1 MKKGTV
7 TKTVKFILVSLAAVA
22 VLAGLSAC
30 SLLQGESVDGNWTS
44 PTAAKDMYDEML
56 KAAGDDVFTY
66 SDHSIE
72 EIITKGEVN
81 LDIKDDKASFEV
93 KLHVDDEAFF
103 KALKDEQDAAVRTE
117 LEKQGLNYDALTPEE
132 KAELNAGLQ
141 SDEMIREWVSTA
153 INELADEIDGTYS
166 ADENIIHT
174 NVFKADFNRS
184 SKTFEITEIG
194 SAFGD
199 DIVKEGESYQYTYK
213 DGKLTLEGEKDEDD
227 MVFEKKK

>member
-1 MKKGTV
+1 MKKGTQ
-7 TKTVKFILVSLAAVA
+7 TTTLKFILASLIAVA
-22 VLAGLSAC
+22 VFVGLSAC

-44 PTAAKDMYDEML
+44 PTAAKGMYDEML

-72 EIITKGEVN
+72 EIVTKGEVN
-81 LDIKDDKASFEV
+81 LDVKDDKATFEV

-103 KALKDEQDAAVRTE
+103 KALKDEQDAAVRKE
-117 LEKQGLNYDALTPEE
+117 LENQGLDYDALTDEE
-132 KAELNAGLQ
+132 KKELNENLQ
-141 SDEMIREWVSTA
+141 SDEAIRQFVDEA
-153 INELADEIDGTYS
+153 IDGLAKEISGTYS

-174 NVFKADFNRS
+174 NVFKADVNRS